1 MRCSATHCS
10 SQGFSETARCVTCSK
25 RVHHL
30 CSNDVVAKFKGL
42 LDDAPVAASTI
53 CGSKFVGV
61 EYVSD
66 GPDSD
71 DAGTLSSGDGDDPGG
86 QEGPTTTFSEPSDTS
101 DSVVEFSSS
110 SPVASTVT
118 EEAAYDKHDIP
129 FSVIHGPPPRGRSD
143 AW

>member
-10 SQGFSETARCVTCSK
+10 SQGISETARCVRCSK

-42 LDDAPVAASTI
+42 LDDSPVAARFCMAAS
-53 CGSKFVGV
+53 SSVWM
-61 EYVSD
+61 YVSD

-110 SPVASTVT
+110 SPVASTVP
-118 EEAAYDKHDIP
+118 EEARKGEPKTNKAQ
-129 FSVIHGPPPRGRSD
+129 
-143 AW
+143 

>member
-10 SQGFSETARCVTCSK
+10 SQGISETARCVTCSK

-42 LDDAPVAASTI
+42 LDDAPVAARFCSTI

-86 QEGPTTTFSEPSDTS
+86 QEGPTTFSEPSDTS
-101 DSVVEFSSS
+101 DSVSSS

-118 EEAAYDKHDIP
+118 EEARKGEPNTNKAQ
-129 FSVIHGPPPRGRSD
+129 
-143 AW
+143 